1 MAPIIPTH
9 RPWFTPERAAI
20 GVAVLSLLCSVFL
33 AVDAARA
40 SPSAPDHGRDAAAA
54 GCPAGAPAVI
64 ASPGG
69 VQLL

>member
-9 RPWFTPERAAI
+9 RPWLTPQRAAI

-33 AVDAARA
+33 AVDVAQAGSMQAADA
-40 SPSAPDHGRDAAAA
+40 GRDAA
-54 GCPAGAPAVI
+54 GCAAGAPAVI

-69 VQLL
+69 VQRL

>member
-9 RPWFTPERAAI
+9 RPWLTPERAAI

-33 AVDAARA
+33 AVDAVRADTPASAR
-40 SPSAPDHGRDAAAA
+40 SRDAAAA

-69 VQLL
+69 VRLL

>member
-33 AVDAARA
+33 TVGTVRA
-40 SPSAPDHGRDAAAA
+40 DTASDRGREAAAA
-54 GCPAGAPAVI
+54 GCPAGTAAVI